1 MIESLRKK
9 FNDQFT
15 IERYK
20 HFLEDI
26 DQSIGK
32 PVLFRIAETP
42 VFLSEKFAEELKLA
56 GKEILDIVFRA
67 DFKQMTENSIPAHLR
82 VPGEND
88 HPLFICVDFAVCK
101 DERGELMPQL
111 IEFQGFPSLFGWQ
124 AHIGEMFKKHFSMP
138 EGYDFL
144 IDSDNMETYKALL
157 KRTILG
163 NCNPENVILL
173 EIRPEEQKTNADFYI
188 IKQWLG
194 IEPICLSKITSQGKN
209 LYYEKEGKTIQ
220 VKRIYNRVI
229 FDDLDK
235 QENFTPGVDLT
246 NDWNVEW
253 AEHPHWFFRISKYT
267 MPFLNSKYVPET
279 RFLHKVEVIPQDLD
293 QYVLKPLFSFSGQ
306 GVIFDLKAED
316 IQQIPEEKRDQYIL
330 QKKVKYEPVIQ
341 APNGQVKAEIRLLY
355 IWPQEDEQ
363 PILATNLI
371 RLSKGMMIG
380 VRYNE
385 NQDWVGGTVGF
396 FPKK

>member
-1 MIESLRKK
+1 MIEPLRKAY
-9 FNDQFT
+9 NEQFT
-15 IERYK
+15 VERYK
-20 HFLEDI
+20 QFLDDI

-42 VFLSEKFAEELKLA
+42 VFISEKFADKLILA
-56 GKEILDIVFRA
+56 GKEILDIIFTD
-67 DFKQMTENSIPAHLR
+67 DFKQLTEGSIPNHLR

-101 DERGELMPQL
+101 DEEGELSPQL

-144 IDSDNMETYKALL
+144 IETDNMDDYKALL
-157 KRTILG
+157 KKTILD
-163 NCNPENVILL
+163 NCDPENVILL

-209 LYYEKEGKTIQ
+209 LYYEKDGKTIQ

-229 FDDLDK
+229 FDDLEK

-246 NDWNVEW
+246 KDWNVVW

-267 MPFLNSKYVPET
+267 MPFLNSKYVPQT
-279 RFLHKVEVIPQDLD
+279 RFLHEVEVIPDNLD

-316 IQQIPEEKRDQYIL
+316 IHKIPVEKRDQYIL
-330 QKKVKYEPVIQ
+330 QKKVKYEPIIQ

-355 IWPQEDEQ
+355 IWPQEDEL
-363 PILATNLI
+363 PTLATNLV
-371 RLSKGMMIG
+371 RLSKGVMIG